1 MMLRVTRPSGSP
13 VGSQVIVQDPS
24 GRQFRAR
31 IPPGVAEGGVFHVRV
46 PAAAPAMWDHAYA
59 TPAPR
64 SSGGGG
70 GQAAVPGGLPVAV
83 PTPPGGSV
91 PMGLPVTATP
101 AQRQQ
106 PPPPPFSRETDE
118 EREERELA
126 QALAESARLAEP
138 SNSSFGLRPRT
149 GSDGV
154 TRQLAECADLCAEPC
169 AVFWDASSRRELP
182 SKSCPLCRCDF
193 DKAVVLPSLERQP
206 EVWFRTCDV
215 KGDGYLSKQEV
226 INVLLSQFPLDVDR
240 FEARMED
247 AWPQVDPNGDGDE
260 FFAPETGLLALVRA
274 NLTDDMRVEP
284 VEAAPPD
291 VRTQRNAWFDHFDDD
306 KTGSLTQEELTRALV
321 KTYALGADLAQVRTM
336 RDFVAAVFPAF
347 TAEAT
352 ISRDAFLRP
361 GEGLADTIIA
371 QLDHLSPRPSPSGV

>member
-1 MMLRVTRPSGSP
+1 M
-13 VGSQVIVQDPS
+13 
-24 GRQFRAR
+24 
-31 IPPGVAEGGVFHVRV
+31 
-46 PAAAPAMWDHAYA
+46 
-59 TPAPR
+59 
-64 SSGGGG
+64 
-70 GQAAVPGGLPVAV
+70 
-83 PTPPGGSV
+83 
-91 PMGLPVTATP
+91 
-101 AQRQQ
+101 
-106 PPPPPFSRETDE
+106 
-118 EREERELA
+118 
-126 QALAESARLAEP
+126 
-138 SNSSFGLRPRT
+138 
-149 GSDGV
+149 
-154 TRQLAECADLCAEPC
+154 
-169 AVFWDASSRRELP
+169 FWDASSRRVCGHLLHYQCAQELP
-182 SKSCPLCRCDF
+182 SKSFPSCRPRSPLTPPHLSPGASVEELPALPLRLRQGGRAAVARASARGVLPHR
-193 DKAVVLPSLERQP
+193 DKARTSFLFLSVRCRQ
-206 EVWFRTCDV
+206 VWFRTCDV

-247 AWPQVDPNGDGDE
+247 AWPQVDPNGDGYCLDGRARCLSFLRGPISLLGDGYVSRDE

-291 VRTQRNAWFDHFDDD
+291 VRTQRNAWFDHFDED

>member
-1 MMLRVTRPSGSP
+1 MLEC
-13 VGSQVIVQDPS
+13 
-24 GRQFRAR
+24 RQ
-31 IPPGVAEGGVFHVRV
+31 
-46 PAAAPAMWDHAYA
+46 
-59 TPAPR
+59 
-64 SSGGGG
+64 
-70 GQAAVPGGLPVAV
+70 
-83 PTPPGGSV
+83 
-91 PMGLPVTATP
+91 
-101 AQRQQ
+101 
-106 PPPPPFSRETDE
+106 
-118 EREERELA
+118 
-126 QALAESARLAEP
+126 
-138 SNSSFGLRPRT
+138 
-149 GSDGV
+149 
-154 TRQLAECADLCAEPC
+154 
-169 AVFWDASSRRELP
+169 
-182 SKSCPLCRCDF
+182 
-193 DKAVVLPSLERQP
+193 
-206 EVWFRTCDV
+206 VWFRTCDV

-247 AWPQVDPNGDGDE
+247 AWPQVDPNGDGYCLDGRARCLSFLPGRISLLGDGYVSRDE

-291 VRTQRNAWFDHFDDD
+291 VRTQRNAWFDHFDED

>member
-1 MMLRVTRPSGSP
+1 
-13 VGSQVIVQDPS
+13 
-24 GRQFRAR
+24 
-31 IPPGVAEGGVFHVRV
+31 
-46 PAAAPAMWDHAYA
+46 
-59 TPAPR
+59 
-64 SSGGGG
+64 
-70 GQAAVPGGLPVAV
+70 
-83 PTPPGGSV
+83 
-91 PMGLPVTATP
+91 MGLPVTATP

-126 QALAESARLAEP
+126 QALAESARLAEVSQQP
-138 SNSSFGLRPRT
+138 PPPPPPPASPPHVARRSNSSFGLRPRT
-149 GSDGV
+149 NSDGV
-154 TRQLAECADLCAEPC
+154 TRQLAECAVCFEDLCAEPC
-169 AVFWDASSRRELP
+169 AVFWDASSRRVCGHLLHYQCAQELP

-247 AWPQVDPNGDGDE
+247 AWPQVDPNGDGYISRDE

-274 NLTDDMRVEP
+274 NLTDDMRVEL

-306 KTGSLTQEELTRALV
+306 KTGGLTQEELTRALI

>member
-1 MMLRVTRPSGSP
+1 MATGGPERRRV
-13 VGSQVIVQDPS
+13 
-24 GRQFRAR
+24 
-31 IPPGVAEGGVFHVRV
+31 
-46 PAAAPAMWDHAYA
+46 
-59 TPAPR
+59 
-64 SSGGGG
+64 
-70 GQAAVPGGLPVAV
+70 L
-83 PTPPGGSV
+83 
-91 PMGLPVTATP
+91 
-101 AQRQQ
+101 
-106 PPPPPFSRETDE
+106 
-118 EREERELA
+118 
-126 QALAESARLAEP
+126 
-138 SNSSFGLRPRT
+138 
-149 GSDGV
+149 
-154 TRQLAECADLCAEPC
+154 
-169 AVFWDASSRRELP
+169 SRRT
-182 SKSCPLCRCDF
+182 S
-193 DKAVVLPSLERQP
+193 SLSFFFTRHISLL
-206 EVWFRTCDV
+206 
-215 KGDGYLSKQEV
+215 GDGYVS
-226 INVLLSQFPLDVDR
+226 R
-240 FEARMED
+240 
-247 AWPQVDPNGDGDE
+247 DE